1 MPMNSREVL
10 KLLTKDGWYEVQTKG
25 SHIQDI
31 QEWILKTEMYGMIL
45 VAGATFPLVRS
56 TVFSNKL
63 A

>member
-10 KLLTKDGWYEVQTKG
+10 KLLTKDAGMRYRRKG
-25 SHIQDI
+25 LISSSSTRPS
-31 QEWILKTEMYGMIL
+31 LAASPCLRT
-45 VAGATFPLVRS
+45 GATFPLVRS

>member
-10 KLLTKDGWYEVQTKG
+10 KLLTKDSSSTRP
-25 SHIQDI
+25 S
-31 QEWILKTEMYGMIL
+31 LAASPCLRT
-45 VAGATFPLVRS
+45 GATFPLVRS